1 MPLGEAT
8 GAPIPLGTAE
18 AIARVPRPSL
28 DSACPRAPRNFP
40 RPSAVVV
47 PSTSRIGTKPDPMW
61 KLVIEDDEGKR
72 TVVPLSRDEYTLG
85 RREGNTIRLTE
96 RNISRD
102 HAKVRRKPG
111 AKETYVLEDAQ
122 SYNGVHVNGLR
133 VAEPIELQHGDL
145 IQVGDYRIVF
155 QDDSMTEATAP
166 YVPVSEV
173 EATKKTLPMANAF
186 RGSLL
191 MERPTRLVMLVG
203 PTPGVE
209 FPIETE
215 LTTVG
220 RSEECTVSID
230 HNSVSRVHC
239 EIHALGE
246 GRYEIVDKGSSNGV
260 RVNGADLRRGIIEA
274 GDLIELGDVRFKFV
288 GAGQVFIPGAN
299 ESQQLTAISDRQV
312 ELADRRPKPAKGSVV
327 PYMMLG
333 AVVAALLVGGGYY
346 ALARNG
352 NGPPAGGTPG
362 DAIVDYEKGKLDEAV
377 AVCAK
382 GASLPACDDAYGNAR
397 GQIREASPIRTSAEY
412 RTFEAKWAEGLIQ
425 RAQAM
430 TDVAARNALLQ
441 RVEATTSLDPAIRT
455 KASGLIR
462 TDKPETPPPTATET
476 TAPSSPTGAHATAPT
491 APVVVT
497 PPPPPGT
504 TPAPPTVAP
513 PQTAAPTAPAPSAT
527 AVPTAKPSATT
538 KPEKPLSPLEAA
550 IKDSNWAQVK
560 SILLPRMSSLG
571 CTELQTLKTACRETG
586 DACAK
591 AAGQLRVDKGCA
603 H

>member
-1 MPLGEAT
+1 
-8 GAPIPLGTAE
+8 
-18 AIARVPRPSL
+18 
-28 DSACPRAPRNFP
+28 
-40 RPSAVVV
+40 
-47 PSTSRIGTKPDPMW
+47 MW

-352 NGPPAGGTPG
+352 NGPPAGGTTG

-382 GASLPACDDAYGNAR
+382 GASLPACDEAYGSAR
-397 GQIREASPIRTSAEY
+397 GQIREASPIRTSTDY

-425 RAQAM
+425 RAQA
-430 TDVAARNALLQ
+430 TADVAAKNALLQ
-441 RVEATTSLDPAIRT
+441 RVEATTSLDAAIRA
-455 KASGLIR
+455 KATALIVR
-462 TDKPETPPPTATET
+462 AEKPETPPPPATET
-476 TAPSSPTGAHATAPT
+476 AATASAPTGAHATAPT
-491 APVVVT
+491 APVVVVT
-497 PPPPPGT
+497 PPPPET
-504 TPAPPTVAP
+504 TAHPTVAP
-513 PQTAAPTAPAPSAT
+513 PQPTAPTAPPPSVT
-527 AVPTAKPSATT
+527 AAPTAKPSATA
-538 KPEKPLSPLEAA
+538 KPEKPVSPLEAA
-550 IKDSNWAQVK
+550 IKDANWAQVK
-560 SILLPRMSSLG
+560 TILLPRMSSLG
-571 CTELQTLKTACRETG
+571 CGDLQTLKTACRETG

-591 AAGQLRVDKGCA
+591 AAGQLRVDKGCT

>member
-1 MPLGEAT
+1 
-8 GAPIPLGTAE
+8 
-18 AIARVPRPSL
+18 
-28 DSACPRAPRNFP
+28 
-40 RPSAVVV
+40 
-47 PSTSRIGTKPDPMW
+47 MW

-352 NGPPAGGTPG
+352 NGPPAGGTTG

-382 GASLPACDDAYGNAR
+382 GASLPACDEAYGSAR
-397 GQIREASPIRTSAEY
+397 GQIREASPIRTSTDY

-425 RAQAM
+425 RAQA
-430 TDVAARNALLQ
+430 TADVAAKNALLQ
-441 RVEATTSLDPAIRT
+441 RVEATTSLDAAIRA
-455 KASGLIR
+455 KATALIVR
-462 TDKPETPPPTATET
+462 ADKPETPPPPATET
-476 TAPSSPTGAHATAPT
+476 AATPSAPTGAHATAPT
-491 APVVVT
+491 APVVVVT
-497 PPPPPGT
+497 PPPPET
-504 TPAPPTVAP
+504 TAHPTVAP
-513 PQTAAPTAPAPSAT
+513 PQPTAPTAPPPSVT
-527 AVPTAKPSATT
+527 AAPTAKPSATA
-538 KPEKPLSPLEAA
+538 KPEKPVSPLEAA
-550 IKDSNWAQVK
+550 IKDANWAQVK
-560 SILLPRMSSLG
+560 AILLPRMSSLG
-571 CTELQTLKTACRETG
+571 CGDLQTLKTACRETG

-591 AAGQLRVDKGCA
+591 AAGQLRVDKGCT

>member
-1 MPLGEAT
+1 
-8 GAPIPLGTAE
+8 
-18 AIARVPRPSL
+18 
-28 DSACPRAPRNFP
+28 
-40 RPSAVVV
+40 
-47 PSTSRIGTKPDPMW
+47 MW

-352 NGPPAGGTPG
+352 NGPPAGGTTG

-382 GASLPACDDAYGNAR
+382 GASLPACDEAYGSAR
-397 GQIREASPIRTSAEY
+397 GQIREASPIRTSTDY

-425 RAQAM
+425 RAQA
-430 TDVAARNALLQ
+430 TADVAAKNALLQ
-441 RVEATTSLDPAIRT
+441 RVEATTSLDAAIRA
-455 KASGLIR
+455 KATALIVR
-462 TDKPETPPPTATET
+462 AEKPETPPPPATET
-476 TAPSSPTGAHATAPT
+476 AATPSAPTGAHATAPT

-497 PPPPPGT
+497 PPPPET
-504 TPAPPTVAP
+504 TAHPTVAP
-513 PQTAAPTAPAPSAT
+513 PQPTAPTAPPPSVT
-527 AVPTAKPSATT
+527 AAPTAKPSATA
-538 KPEKPLSPLEAA
+538 KPEKPVSQLEAA
-550 IKDSNWAQVK
+550 IKEANWPVVK
-560 SILLPRMSSLG
+560 SLLLPRMSSLG

-591 AAGQLRVDKGCA
+591 AAGQLRVDKGCT

>member
-1 MPLGEAT
+1 
-8 GAPIPLGTAE
+8 
-18 AIARVPRPSL
+18 
-28 DSACPRAPRNFP
+28 
-40 RPSAVVV
+40 
-47 PSTSRIGTKPDPMW
+47 MW

-352 NGPPAGGTPG
+352 NGPPAGGTTG

-382 GASLPACDDAYGNAR
+382 GATLPACDEAYGSAR
-397 GQIREASPIRTSAEY
+397 GQIREASPIRTSTDY

-425 RAQAM
+425 RAQA
-430 TDVAARNALLQ
+430 TADVAAKNALLQ
-441 RVEATTSLDPAIRT
+441 RVEATTSLDAAIRA
-455 KASGLIR
+455 KATALIVHAE
-462 TDKPETPPPTATET
+462 KPETPPPPATET
-476 TAPSSPTGAHATAPT
+476 AATASAPTGAHATAPT
-491 APVVVT
+491 APVVVVT
-497 PPPPPGT
+497 PPPPET
-504 TPAPPTVAP
+504 TAHPTVAP
-513 PQTAAPTAPAPSAT
+513 PQPTAPTAPPPSVT
-527 AVPTAKPSATT
+527 AAPTAKPSATA
-538 KPEKPLSPLEAA
+538 KPEKPVSPLEAA
-550 IKDSNWAQVK
+550 IKDANWAQVK

-571 CTELQTLKTACRETG
+571 CGDLQTLKTACRETG

-591 AAGQLRVDKGCA
+591 AAGQLRVDKGCT

>member
-1 MPLGEAT
+1 
-8 GAPIPLGTAE
+8 
-18 AIARVPRPSL
+18 
-28 DSACPRAPRNFP
+28 
-40 RPSAVVV
+40 
-47 PSTSRIGTKPDPMW
+47 MW

-352 NGPPAGGTPG
+352 NGPPAGGTTG

-382 GASLPACDDAYGNAR
+382 GASLPACDEAYGSAR
-397 GQIREASPIRTSAEY
+397 GQIREASPIRTSTDY

-425 RAQAM
+425 RAQA
-430 TDVAARNALLQ
+430 TADVAAKNALLQ
-441 RVEATTSLDPAIRT
+441 RVEATTSLDAAIRA
-455 KASGLIR
+455 KATALIVR
-462 TDKPETPPPTATET
+462 AEKPETPPPPATET
-476 TAPSSPTGAHATAPT
+476 AATPSAPTGAHATAPT

-497 PPPPPGT
+497 PPPPET
-504 TPAPPTVAP
+504 TAHPTVAP
-513 PQTAAPTAPAPSAT
+513 PQPTAPTTPPPSVT
-527 AVPTAKPSATT
+527 AAPTAKPSATA
-538 KPEKPLSPLEAA
+538 KPEKPVSQLEAA
-550 IKDSNWAQVK
+550 IKEANWPVVK
-560 SILLPRMSSLG
+560 SLLLPRMSSLG

-591 AAGQLRVDKGCA
+591 AAGQLRVDKGCT

>member
-1 MPLGEAT
+1 
-8 GAPIPLGTAE
+8 
-18 AIARVPRPSL
+18 
-28 DSACPRAPRNFP
+28 
-40 RPSAVVV
+40 
-47 PSTSRIGTKPDPMW
+47 MW

-72 TVVPLSRDEYTLG
+72 TVVPLSRDEYSLG
-85 RREGNTIRLTE
+85 RKEGNTIRLTE

-102 HAKVRRKPG
+102 HAKVTRKPG
-111 AKETYVLEDAQ
+111 AKETYLLEDTQ

-155 QDDSMTEATAP
+155 QDESMTEATAQ
-166 YVPVSEV
+166 YVPVTEA

-191 MERPTRLVMLVG
+191 MERPTRMVMLVG

-209 FPIETE
+209 FPVETE

-220 RSEECTVSID
+220 RSEECTISVD

-260 RVNGADLRRGIIEA
+260 RVNAADLRRGIIEA

-312 ELADRRPKPAKGSVV
+312 EFAAKPVKAKGSVV
-327 PYMMLG
+327 PYMLLG

-346 ALARNG
+346 ALAR
-352 NGPPAGGTPG
+352 GTPAPSG
-362 DAIVDYEKGKLDEAV
+362 DPIQEYEQGKLKEAQT
-377 AVCAK
+377 VCAK
-382 GASLPACDDAYGNAR
+382 GPSLPACDDAHGKAN
-397 GQIREASPIRTSAEY
+397 GEIREASPLRLTPEFRA
-412 RTFEAKWAEGLIQ
+412 FESQWAEGMLQ
-425 RAQAM
+425 RAQPL
-430 TDVAARNALLQ
+430 TDIPTRNGLLQ
-441 RVEATTSLDPAIRT
+441 RVEATTSLDPAIRA
-455 KASGLIR
+455 KATALIR
-462 TDKPETPPPTATET
+462 AEQNTAAPSTDAGGSATPPSASDPTPTHA
-476 TAPSSPTGAHATAPT
+476 APP
-491 APVVVT
+491 PVTVVT
-497 PPPPPGT
+497 PPPTLPVV
-504 TPAPPTVAP
+504 PPT
-513 PQTAAPTAPAPSAT
+513 QPTPPSAT
-527 AVPTAKPSATT
+527 PPTPTIPATAPVPPVPKPSAV
-538 KPEKPLSPLEAA
+538 KPEKPPSPLEAA
-550 IKDSNWAQVK
+550 VK
-560 SILLPRMSSLG
+560 NSDWGAVKTILLPRKDGLG
-571 CTELQTLKTACRETG
+571 CQDLQVLKTACRETG

-591 AAGQLRVDKGCA
+591 TVGQLRIDKGCP

>member
-1 MPLGEAT
+1 LSSKTTRES
-8 GAPIPLGTAE
+8 
-18 AIARVPRPSL
+18 AR
-28 DSACPRAPRNFP
+28 
-40 RPSAVVV
+40 
-47 PSTSRIGTKPDPMW
+47 
-61 KLVIEDDEGKR
+61 
-72 TVVPLSRDEYTLG
+72 VVPLSRDEYTLG

-352 NGPPAGGTPG
+352 NGPPAGGTTG

-382 GASLPACDDAYGNAR
+382 GGDPPRVRRSLRERARADPRGLADPHLDRLPHVR
-397 GQIREASPIRTSAEY
+397 GQVGRGAHPARAGHGRRRREERAPPARRGHDVARRGDPREGHGAHRARALEPGLGPRADRSRHGPEPAHRLGARARDPRGSTRRSPCSGACWPGVPRATSA
-412 RTFEAKWAEGLIQ
+412 
-425 RAQAM
+425 
-430 TDVAARNALLQ
+430 
-441 RVEATTSLDPAIRT
+441 ATTAFTRSCVSWRLY
-455 KASGLIR
+455 ASGGR
-462 TDKPETPPPTATET
+462 ARRRGPRPRRA
-476 TAPSSPTGAHATAPT
+476 
-491 APVVVT
+491 
-497 PPPPPGT
+497 GT
-504 TPAPPTVAP
+504 RGGP
-513 PQTAAPTAPAPSAT
+513 
-527 AVPTAKPSATT
+527 
-538 KPEKPLSPLEAA
+538 
-550 IKDSNWAQVK
+550 
-560 SILLPRMSSLG
+560 
-571 CTELQTLKTACRETG
+571 
-586 DACAK
+586 
-591 AAGQLRVDKGCA
+591 
-603 H
+603 

>member
-1 MPLGEAT
+1 
-8 GAPIPLGTAE
+8 
-18 AIARVPRPSL
+18 
-28 DSACPRAPRNFP
+28 
-40 RPSAVVV
+40 
-47 PSTSRIGTKPDPMW
+47 MW

-274 GDLIELGDVRFKFV
+274 GDLIDLGDVRFKFV

-352 NGPPAGGTPG
+352 NGPPAGGTTG

-382 GASLPACDDAYGNAR
+382 GASLPACDEAYGSAR
-397 GQIREASPIRTSAEY
+397 GQIREASPIRTSTDY

-425 RAQAM
+425 RAQA
-430 TDVAARNALLQ
+430 TADVAAKNALLQ
-441 RVEATTSLDPAIRT
+441 RVEATTSLDAAIRA
-455 KASGLIR
+455 KATALIVR
-462 TDKPETPPPTATET
+462 AEKPETPPPPATET
-476 TAPSSPTGAHATAPT
+476 AATPSAPTGAHATAPT

-497 PPPPPGT
+497 PPPPET
-504 TPAPPTVAP
+504 TAHPTVAP
-513 PQTAAPTAPAPSAT
+513 PQPTAPTAPPPSVT
-527 AVPTAKPSATT
+527 AAPTAKPSATAR
-538 KPEKPLSPLEAA
+538 PEKPVSPLEAA
-550 IKDSNWAQVK
+550 IKDANWAQVK

-571 CTELQTLKTACRETG
+571 CGDLQTLKTACRETG

-591 AAGQLRVDKGCA
+591 AAGQLRVDKGCT

>member
-1 MPLGEAT
+1 
-8 GAPIPLGTAE
+8 
-18 AIARVPRPSL
+18 
-28 DSACPRAPRNFP
+28 
-40 RPSAVVV
+40 
-47 PSTSRIGTKPDPMW
+47 MW

-352 NGPPAGGTPG
+352 NGPPAGGATG

-382 GASLPACDDAYGNAR
+382 GASLPACDEAYGSAR
-397 GQIREASPIRTSAEY
+397 GQIREASPIRTSTDY

-425 RAQAM
+425 RAQA
-430 TDVAARNALLQ
+430 TADVAAKNALLQ
-441 RVEATTSLDPAIRT
+441 RVEATTSLDAAIRA
-455 KASGLIR
+455 KATALIVR
-462 TDKPETPPPTATET
+462 AEKPETPPPPATET
-476 TAPSSPTGAHATAPT
+476 AATPSAPTGAHATAPT

-497 PPPPPGT
+497 PPPPET
-504 TPAPPTVAP
+504 TAHPTVAP
-513 PQTAAPTAPAPSAT
+513 PQPTAPTAPPPSVT
-527 AVPTAKPSATT
+527 AAPTAKPSATA
-538 KPEKPLSPLEAA
+538 KPEKPVSQLEAA
-550 IKDSNWAQVK
+550 IKEANWPVVK
-560 SILLPRMSSLG
+560 SLLLPRMSSLG

-591 AAGQLRVDKGCA
+591 AAGQLRVDKGCT

>member
-1 MPLGEAT
+1 
-8 GAPIPLGTAE
+8 
-18 AIARVPRPSL
+18 
-28 DSACPRAPRNFP
+28 
-40 RPSAVVV
+40 
-47 PSTSRIGTKPDPMW
+47 MW

-145 IQVGDYRIVF
+145 IQVGDYRNVF

-352 NGPPAGGTPG
+352 NGPPAGGAPG
-362 DAIVDYEKGKLDEAV
+362 DAIVDYEKGTLDEAV

-382 GASLPACDDAYGNAR
+382 GASLPACDEAYGSAR
-397 GQIREASPIRTSAEY
+397 GQIREASPIRTSTDY

-425 RAQAM
+425 RAQA
-430 TDVAARNALLQ
+430 TADVAAKNALLQ
-441 RVEATTSLDPAIRT
+441 RVEATTSLDAAIRA
-455 KASGLIR
+455 KATALIVR
-462 TDKPETPPPTATET
+462 AEKPETPPPPATET
-476 TAPSSPTGAHATAPT
+476 AATPSAPTGAHATAPT

-497 PPPPPGT
+497 PPPPET
-504 TPAPPTVAP
+504 TAHPTVAP
-513 PQTAAPTAPAPSAT
+513 PQPTAPTAPPPSVT
-527 AVPTAKPSATT
+527 AAPTAKPSATA
-538 KPEKPLSPLEAA
+538 KPEKPVSQLEAA
-550 IKDSNWAQVK
+550 IKEANWPVVK
-560 SILLPRMSSLG
+560 SLLLPRMSSLG

-591 AAGQLRVDKGCA
+591 AAGQLRVDKGCT